1 MAKNSTVTNVDPGD
15 DAVAS
20 WADLVKASAE
30 APFADKKVYTE
41 TYASSKTIDLDN
53 GSIQN
58 IDLTGDITVGLTNQ
72 ELGRAFVLIFKHD
85 GTSRTI
91 NLFSTIK
98 WAYGYTPIS
107 SQPNKYD
114 VFMFIPIAYTDT
126 PSPAWTYLG
135 FVVSQ
140 EQ

>member
-1 MAKNSTVTNVDPGD
+1 MAKNSTVTNVDDGD
-15 DAVAS
+15 DLIGS
-20 WADLVKASAE
+20 WGDAVKASIE
-30 APFADKKVYTE
+30 ACFSDKKVYEE

-53 GSIQN
+53 GSIQS
-58 IDLTGDITVGLTNQ
+58 IELEGDITVALTNQ
-72 ELGRAFVLIFKHD
+72 ELGRPFVLILKHD

-98 WAYGYTPIS
+98 WAYNYTPIS

-114 VFMFIPIAYTDT
+114 VFMFIPIAYTA
-126 PSPAWTYLG
+126 PSTWTYLG
-135 FVVSQ
+135 FVLSQ

>member
-15 DAVAS
+15 DATAS
-20 WADLVKASAE
+20 WADLVKASTE
-30 APFADKKVYTE
+30 AAFADKKVYVE
-41 TYASSKTIDLDN
+41 TYASNKTIDLNN
-53 GSIQN
+53 GSVQS
-58 IDLTGDITVGLTNQ
+58 IDLTGDITIALSNQ
-72 ELGRAFVLIFKHD
+72 ELGRPFVLIFKHD
-85 GTSRTI
+85 EASRTI

-98 WAYGYTPIS
+98 WAYNYVPIS

-114 VFMFIPIAYTDT
+114 VFMFIPIAYTA
-126 PSPAWTYLG
+126 PSTWTYLG